1 MDTSV
6 LNGKKNSLMA
16 KASSMGLYAAAGAVA
31 AVAGI
36 ASTFALD
43 YNMAGPA
50 LDASAV
56 TGFKAGIGD
65 SIATIQTSLNNAYL
79 TEIAIMFIGFAVIVG
94 VVMHVVKGHR
104 RI

>member
-1 MDTSV
+1 MDKSV
-6 LNGKKNSLMA
+6 LSEKKNNLMA
-16 KASSMGLYAAAGAVA
+16 KATMGLYAVAGAVA
-31 AVAGI
+31 GLVGI
-36 ASTFALD
+36 AATHATD

-65 SIATIQTSLNNAYL
+65 SVATIQTSLNNAYL